1 MINLYD
7 YQEQYI
13 AEIKRSFKNGNKK
26 VVLCSATGSGK
37 TVMFSFMTKEAF
49 ARNKKI
55 LILTDRKELFSQSS
69 GSLIKMGL
77 KAKEI
82 KPNSKDKL
90 IGNLFV
96 AMSQTIQRRIH
107 KQEYLDLFLELDLI
121 IIDEAH
127 KSSFDYIFKHIS
139 NKTFVIGAT
148 ATPHREG
155 KQESLELFYNDII
168 QVIDTPNLIE
178 KGKLS
183 NCKTYGVKVD
193 LSSVKTKG
201 GDYDEKS
208 MADKF
213 SEIQLYHGVYENY
226 MRICPNKK
234 AIIFA
239 PNIESSIELVK
250 DWSAKGLPIKHVDCY
265 MNNREEVVKW
275 FIETENAIISNYGIL
290 TTGFDVPNIE
300 VVILYRATKSLPLF
314 LQMVGRGSR
323 VTDSKSS
330 FTLLDFGNNVKR
342 HNYWEFPRQ
351 WSLKKKE
358 KKEGIAP
365 IKECPK
371 CAYLMAARI
380 MQCPECGHEF
390 EPSQKEKEQKE
401 IAELELMPGTKIIQ
415 IAKNASIVDLI
426 KIQKAKNYPK
436 TWIYHYLKTA
446 NDFKEYGKIMQYHWK
461 WSEHQIK
468 MRNL

>member
-13 AEIKRSFKNGNKK
+13 SEIKRSFKSGKK
-26 VVLCSATGSGK
+26 RVVLCSATGSGK
-37 TVMFSFMTKEAF
+37 TIMFSFMTKEAF
-49 ARNKKI
+49 ARDKKI

-69 GSLIKMGL
+69 GSLVGMGL

-82 KPNSKDKL
+82 KPNSKDK
-90 IGNLFV
+90 IEGNLFV
-96 AMSQTIQRRIH
+96 AMAQTIQRRIN

-127 KSSFDYIFKHIS
+127 KSAFDFVFKHIS
-139 NKTFVIGAT
+139 DKTFVIGAT

-193 LSSVKTKG
+193 LSSVKTKF

-265 MNNREEVVKW
+265 MNDREEVVKW

-323 VTDSKSS
+323 VTQNKNS
-330 FTLLDFGNNVKR
+330 FTLLDFGNNVYR

-365 IKECPK
+365 VKECPK
-371 CAYLMAARI
+371 CAFMMSARI

-390 EPSQKEKEQKE
+390 EPSQKEKEAKE
-401 IAELELMPGTKIIQ
+401 FAELELMPGAQIIQ
-415 IAKNASIVDLI
+415 IAKSASIVDLI
-426 KIQKAKNYPK
+426 KIQKVKNYPK
-436 TWIYHYLKTA
+436 TWIYHYLKTS
-446 NDFKEYGKIMQYHWK
+446 NDFKQYGKIMQYHWK
-461 WSEHQIK
+461 WADHQIK